1 MCTTKLLIKYFLGAI
16 VVAFAGC
23 SKVDL
28 SNGGNIYIN
37 DADHIIRYDLS
48 GHNIKVDTVFSR
60 PDLNFIKPF
69 DVMRNQ
75 EIICFTV
82 MNYSD
87 ITIEPNYSLILLRDG
102 KQDTII
108 SPRSSRISYPSF
120 SPDGNKIAFLFCGGV
135 KPKVMFKGYYDA
147 ACAIYDIQNRSYQTI
162 TDTIL
167 ASCKPSWSMDG
178 GSLYVSTFE
187 GKMIRIGL
195 NGNILDTLG
204 NGYYPVL
211 SPDDAKLAYT
221 RGRSIY
227 IMDLRS
233 KVKKRIASMRSIYVP
248 LEVQYLD
255 LTWSSDSKYI
265 LYQGHSFITGK
276 SSQYVVISSDGK
288 GLPRQIESVTARGF
302 GAAWVP

>member
-1 MCTTKLLIKYFLGAI
+1 
-16 VVAFAGC
+16 
-23 SKVDL
+23 
-28 SNGGNIYIN
+28 
-37 DADHIIRYDLS
+37 
-48 GHNIKVDTVFSR
+48 
-60 PDLNFIKPF
+60 
-69 DVMRNQ
+69 
-75 EIICFTV
+75 
-82 MNYSD
+82 
-87 ITIEPNYSLILLRDG
+87 LLRDG

-108 SPRSSRISYPSF
+108 SPESSRISYPSF

-147 ACAIYDIQNRSYQTI
+147 ACAIYDIQNRSYKTI

-167 ASCKPSWSMDG
+167 ASCKPSWSKDG

-221 RGRSIY
+221 RDRSIY
-227 IMDLRS
+227 VMDLSS
-233 KVKKRIASMRSIYVP
+233 KVKKRIASKWSFYVP
-248 LEVQYLD
+248 NEVQYLD
-255 LTWSSDSKYI
+255 LTWSPDSKYI
-265 LYQGHSFITGK
+265 LYQGHAYITGE
-276 SSQYVVISSDGK
+276 SSQYVVISAVGK
-288 GLPRQIESVTARGF
+288 GSPRLIEHVTARGF